1 MRTVARGGQSGYDPS
16 APMSDS
22 GSRGEPSPA
31 SPTRILVVDDEPSL
45 RDLLTIMLR
54 KEGYEVTTAES
65 RAQAAEKLSRTPVAM
80 VITDL
85 KLPDGDGIEL
95 LRHVKAVAPETIVI
109 VITAYGSAQTAVAAL
124 RLGAHDYLVKPFD
137 VDELKIVVRGA
148 LEKQHLREEN
158 LLLKRESKQRLEQI
172 MTASP
177 AMTSVLNTVRS
188 IASTGA
194 TVLISGESGT
204 GKELVARALH
214 NLSPRRDAPFVSVNC
229 GALPENL
236 LETELF
242 GHMKG
247 AFTDAHQNKK
257 GLFEVA
263 HRGTLFLDEVGD
275 TPPAMQ
281 VKLLRTLQDMRIRR
295 LGGTEEILVDVWV
308 IAASNRSLEGLMKEG
323 RFRAD
328 LFYRLNVLP
337 LSIPPLRERQ
347 EDIPLLAEHFVRR
360 FSQEMGKKIQG
371 IEAQALSRLRGYHW
385 PGNVRELEN
394 AMRRAVA
401 LENGATI
408 GVDRIADLL
417 PGAAP
422 AGGDVHFEA
431 GFRLAEYLSS
441 IEMDLVTKALEASR
455 GSRGEAARLLGV
467 TPRTLRYLLSKYR
480 GRVGANGEN

>member
-1 MRTVARGGQSGYDPS
+1 
-16 APMSDS
+16 MSDS
-22 GSRGEPSPA
+22 GTRGEPSPV

-54 KEGYEVTTAES
+54 KEGYEVITAES
-65 RAQAAEKLSRTPVAM
+65 RAQAAEKLSRTPVSM

-95 LRHVKAVAPETIVI
+95 LRHVKAAAPETIVI

-137 VDELKIVVRGA
+137 VDELKIVVRNA
-148 LEKQHLREEN
+148 IEKQHLREEN

-177 AMTSVLNTVRS
+177 AMTNVLNTVRS

-263 HRGTLFLDEVGD
+263 HRGTLFLDEVGE

-328 LFYRLNVLP
+328 LYYRLNVLP
-337 LSIPPLRERQ
+337 LHIPPLRERQ

-371 IEAQALSRLRGYHW
+371 IDGGALSRLRGYHW

-401 LENGATI
+401 LENGTAI

-422 AGGDVHFEA
+422 ARGDFRFET

-441 IEMDLVTKALEASR
+441 IEMDLVTKALAASG

-480 GRVGANGEN
+480 GRVGAIGET